1 MPFDD
6 ITLYQGGMT
15 GTQRCRDAILAF
27 YAVHILGIVGDDT
40 ESVRFEVRY
49 PVLAAT
55 AGWRLV
61 DSNGLRITFLAAPA
75 NQH

>member
-1 MPFDD
+1 MPLDD
-6 ITLYQGGMT
+6 ITLYQGSMT
-15 GTQRCRDAILAF
+15 GGQRCRDAMLAF

-40 ESVRFEVRY
+40 ESIRFEVCH

-55 AGWRLV
+55 TGWRLV
-61 DSNGLRITFLAAPA
+61 DRNGLRITFLAAPA